1 MSTCSPRDNKIDGI
15 IMSLVK
21 YIFFNRY
28 ASVIFFARLAAV
40 S

>member
-1 MSTCSPRDNKIDGI
+1 MSTCSPRDDKIDGI
-15 IMSLVK
+15 IMSSVK

-28 ASVIFFARLAAV
+28 ASVIYFARLAAV